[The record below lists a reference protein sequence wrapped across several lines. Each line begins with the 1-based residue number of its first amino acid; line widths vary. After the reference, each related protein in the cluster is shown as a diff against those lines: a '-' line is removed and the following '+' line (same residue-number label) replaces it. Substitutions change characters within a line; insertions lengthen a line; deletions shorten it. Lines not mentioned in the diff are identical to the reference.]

1 MGWRSFGGFMLL
13 LLLNETVSAASSFL
27 FKMWGYFATG
37 GDGEA
42 TWQDMETGGS
52 SEYSWQDL
60 ES

>member
-1 MGWRSFGGFMLL
+1 MLL
-13 LLLNETVSAASSFL
+13 LFGGAAQAVAAFL
-27 FKMWGYFATG
+27 FKMWGYFATA

-52 SEYSWQDL
+52 SEYSWQEL